1 MDKDTNNFFKDQRI
15 LNLLSFIVKATSI
28 LVVLLMGA
36 IFWVFYTDT
45 IAPHAQKLK
54 AEREQIAAVQQKA
67 IAENPIK
74 DGIHVAT
81 GFAEGEGLEMVIA
94 TCTACHSAKLV
105 TQNRATREGWE
116 QMIRWMQA
124 TQNLWDLGEQEEII
138 LNYLAKHYAP
148 ENTGRRKLLT
158 DVEWYELEEE

>member
-1 MDKDTNNFFKDQRI
+1 MKDKRI
-15 LNLLSFIVKATSI
+15 LNLISFILKGTSMVI
-28 LVVLLMGA
+28 LMLIAA

-45 IAPHAQKLK
+45 IAPHAQKLQIEK
-54 AEREQIAAVQQKA
+54 DQKLQEQKKTME
-67 IAENPIK
+67 ENPIK

-105 TQNRATREGWE
+105 TQNRATRESWE
-116 QMIRWMQA
+116 QMIRWMQK

-138 LNYLAKHYAP
+138 LDYLAKYYAP

-158 DVEWYELEEE
+158 DIEWYELEEED